1 MNVSRNVLLDL
12 LPAYL
17 AGEASADTRALVE
30 EFARSDAEFAR
41 TLESQRRE
49 AAAGANALR
58 QPGAALP
65 ADHELRTLVRTRRM
79 AEQLRWMLGIAL
91 MFTAFPMSFAF
102 EGGHITFLL
111 MRDVPSLAM
120 ASWVAAAGFW
130 IAFLSMQRK
139 LSASGL

>member
-1 MNVSRNVLLDL
+1 
-12 LPAYL
+12 
-17 AGEASADTRALVE
+17 
-30 EFARSDAEFAR
+30 
-41 TLESQRRE
+41 
-49 AAAGANALR
+49 
-58 QPGAALP
+58 
-65 ADHELRTLVRTRRM
+65 
-79 AEQLRWMLGIAL
+79 
-91 MFTAFPMSFAF
+91 MSFAF